1 MYTHTHRRAN
11 KKRLDATAAHTHHLD
26 KQKRREIRLSLL
38 KERALRHSSSAL
50 AQV

>member
-11 KKRLDATAAHTHHLD
+11 KKRLDAAAAHTQRLA

>member
-11 KKRLDATAAHTHHLD
+11 KKRLDATAAH